1 MIGPLE
7 FNGVVQRAQDI
18 SIIKQNED
26 IKPQYEHMNVQNQQQ
41 QKSIIKHENVN
52 KKDNADA
59 KENKF
64 DAKEEGNGTYYRR
77 QYNKKKK
84 EDEDGT
90 VVRKQSGSFDITVW
104 ATLYKKCV
112 KKYLINHIIWEMKWT
127 EIKSCK
133 TKSNEISE
141 CQEAEEVL
149 KWQEWKFFS

>member
-18 SIIKQNED
+18 SILKQNED

-90 VVRKQSGSFDITVW
+90 VVRKQSGSFDITV
-104 ATLYKKCV
+104 
-112 KKYLINHIIWEMKWT
+112 
-127 EIKSCK
+127 
-133 TKSNEISE
+133 
-141 CQEAEEVL
+141 
-149 KWQEWKFFS
+149 